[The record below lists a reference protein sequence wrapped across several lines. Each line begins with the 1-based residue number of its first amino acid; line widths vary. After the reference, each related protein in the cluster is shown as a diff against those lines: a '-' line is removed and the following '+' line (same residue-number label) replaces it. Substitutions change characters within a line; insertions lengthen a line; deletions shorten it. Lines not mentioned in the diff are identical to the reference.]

1 MPRLLVLLCAFF
13 FVVTASKSLMP
24 AKSRG
29 RSPRKP
35 ASSKDDAM
43 IDTSSS
49 STPEALLQIRGGS
62 VFSGTPAAAAT
73 DAAKKGIVDAIK
85 VYSDKVPLHVVKIV
99 LQLALTS
106 FNVLCWLIPLQSKQF
121 SQNTNALSIASCFSG
136 GVFLALALTHL
147 LPHSLEG
154 MDAIKGGK
162 REHTFMAMIAG
173 YLLVLFIE
181 KVAFDSHSLLHEAS
195 AGVVGTS
202 AGTSIRQY
210 FNML

>member
-1 MPRLLVLLCAFF
+1 
-13 FVVTASKSLMP
+13 MP